1 VVFTISAGFLVG
13 ALALLATVLFLS
25 ERFLDES
32 QRLSAAGDAQ
42 GAMEASQLAARL
54 DPFDTEALEAQ
65 SFILEQ
71 QQRYEDAASSLREAI
86 DRDPHN
92 YALYLMLGNLQLN
105 ELDDLGAAEKSYRKV
120 LELNPRAT
128 DVQEALAQTL
138 IEEGELG
145 EARDEYEKLREEE
158 KITYQGL
165 YDLGRIYVRTGRPR
179 EGLQAIKHAKQRA
192 EAGLDELEG
201 PLKIQQQKLIQSM
214 QLAIADALVVQGR
227 YAKAREIIQQSSSPQ
242 APALLQL
249 LNSDPEAYRESVV
262 TSAIY

>member
-1 VVFTISAGFLVG
+1 MSRVVFTISAGFLVG
-13 ALALLATVLFLS
+13 ALALLATALFLS
-25 ERFLDES
+25 QRYLDES
-32 QRLSAAGDAQ
+32 QRLSAAGDAR
-42 GAMEASQLAARL
+42 GAMKASQLAARL
-54 DPFDTEALEAQ
+54 DPFDTEALETQ

-71 QQRYEDAASSLREAI
+71 QQRYEDAASSLGEAI
-86 DRDPHN
+86 DRNPHD

-120 LELNPRAT
+120 LELNPKET
-128 DVQEALAQTL
+128 DVREALAQTL
-138 IEEGELG
+138 IEEGKLG
-145 EARDEYEKLREEE
+145 EARDEYEKLKEQK
-158 KITYQGL
+158 KISYQGL

-227 YAKAREIIQQSSSPQ
+227 YAKARVLRRCSSS
-242 APALLQL
+242 
-249 LNSDPEAYRESVV
+249 
-262 TSAIY
+262 